1 MIPRTTPNHSLI
13 RTLIHIPIHIPIH
26 SLMKDQVMAALYD
39 EAYEAGTALERAMT
53 RTALEHAMTRAALEQ
68 SMTCAALIRRRPA

>member
-26 SLMKDQVMAALYD
+26 ALMKGQVMAAHYD
-39 EAYEAGTALERAMT
+39 EAYEAG
-53 RTALEHAMTRAALEQ
+53 TALEHAMTRAALEQ
-68 SMTCAALIRRRPA
+68 SITCAALIRRRPA